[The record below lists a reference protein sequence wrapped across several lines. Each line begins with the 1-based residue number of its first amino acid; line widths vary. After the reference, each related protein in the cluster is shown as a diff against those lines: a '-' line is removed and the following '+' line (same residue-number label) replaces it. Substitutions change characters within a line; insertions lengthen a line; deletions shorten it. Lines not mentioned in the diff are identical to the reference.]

1 MKIKVDQTKCSG
13 CGVCVDIAEKVF
25 VIKDG
30 VSEPVESADLNSSET
45 YEAVKMA
52 IEVCPV
58 QAISIEK

>member
-1 MKIKVDQTKCSG
+1 MKVKVDPKKCIG

-30 VSEPVESADLNSSET
+30 ISKPIESADLSSPET
-45 YEAVKMA
+45 LEAVKMA
-52 IEVCPV
+52 IEVCPI